1 MPCMP
6 LIPTRRGKGNSKR
19 KNYLLPTQNLSL
31 QGFESFCIIWF
42 CFPAKNTHKTS
53 DYNQKLYIFSNIEMV
68 LRKLHF
74 ASSVLLHCL
83 KKKSAIS
90 CALCVIKITRKN
102 ICFILR
108 NRAHL
113 KSKAKMSPT
122 SGDWAWKPSVAV
134 ELTLDISKCWE
145 GIMG

>member
-1 MPCMP
+1 
-6 LIPTRRGKGNSKR
+6 
-19 KNYLLPTQNLSL
+19 
-31 QGFESFCIIWF
+31 
-42 CFPAKNTHKTS
+42 
-53 DYNQKLYIFSNIEMV
+53 MV

-74 ASSVLLHCL
+74 ASSALLHCL
-83 KKKSAIS
+83 KKKSVIF
-90 CALCVIKITRKN
+90 CALCVIKTTRKN

-134 ELTLDISKCWE
+134 KLTPFRTESLSHRRSRAGPDTGYLKVL
-145 GIMG
+145 GGYYGLTDG

>member
-1 MPCMP
+1 
-6 LIPTRRGKGNSKR
+6 
-19 KNYLLPTQNLSL
+19 
-31 QGFESFCIIWF
+31 
-42 CFPAKNTHKTS
+42 
-53 DYNQKLYIFSNIEMV
+53 MV

-134 ELTLDISKCWE
+134 ELTQMSESAGRVLRVDRWLTGLKSQSKP
-145 GIMG
+145 G